1 MAVDDKELQVLVDKV
16 IARHKGKRGSIIADL
31 TEALS
36 DIIAERRGICE
47 NYEYAAA
54 DHYFTARVYVA
65 LTGHLGAMQMV
76 PLIMAY
82 DFAKVIDL
90 GIEALTGRKLMP
102 SRDND
107 PCPPTGPSIGV
118 MRWALKG
125 IGDGLVDYGRRV
137 PSASGDA
144 LWW

>member
-1 MAVDDKELQVLVDKV
+1 MAVDDKQVQVLVDKV

-31 TEALS
+31 TEALA

-54 DHYFTARVYVA
+54 DHYLMARVFVA
-65 LTGHLGAMQMV
+65 LTGHLGAMMMI

-90 GIEALTGRKLMP
+90 GIKELTGRKLMP
-102 SRDND
+102 STDSD

-125 IGDGLVDYGRRV
+125 VGDGLVDYGKRV
-137 PSASGDA
+137 PSGPIIILSY
-144 LWW
+144 

>member
-1 MAVDDKELQVLVDKV
+1 MAVDDKQVQVLVDKV

-31 TEALS
+31 TEALG

-54 DHYFTARVYVA
+54 DHYLMARVFVA
-65 LTGHLGAMQMV
+65 LTGHLGAMTLI

-90 GIEALTGRKLMP
+90 GIKELIGRKLIP
-102 SRDND
+102 STDSD

-125 IGDGLVDYGRRV
+125 VAHGLGDYEIRV
-137 PSASGDA
+137 PSGTITISY
-144 LWW
+144 

>member
-1 MAVDDKELQVLVDKV
+1 MAVDDTQVQTLIDKM
-16 IARHKGKRGSIIADL
+16 IARHEGKRGSIIADL
-31 TEALS
+31 TEMLA

-47 NYEYAAA
+47 NYDYAAA
-54 DHYFTARVYVA
+54 DHYFNARVFVA
-65 LTGHLGAMQMV
+65 LTGHLGAMLMI
-76 PLIMAY
+76 PLIMGY

-90 GIEALTGRKLMP
+90 RIEALIGRKLMP

-125 IGDGLVDYGRRV
+125 VAHGLGDYEKRV
-137 PSASGDA
+137 PSGTITISY
-144 LWW
+144 

>member
-1 MAVDDKELQVLVDKV
+1 MAVDDKQVQVLVDKV

-31 TEALS
+31 TEALG

-54 DHYFTARVYVA
+54 DHYLMARVFVA
-65 LTGHLGAMQMV
+65 LTGHLGAMMMI

-82 DFAKVIDL
+82 DFAKVMDL
-90 GIEALTGRKLMP
+90 GIKELTGRKLMP
-102 SRDND
+102 STDSD

-125 IGDGLVDYGRRV
+125 VGDGLADYGKRV
-137 PSASGDA
+137 PSGTITISY
-144 LWW
+144 

>member
-1 MAVDDKELQVLVDKV
+1 MAVDDKQVQVLVDKV

-31 TEALS
+31 TEALG

-54 DHYFTARVYVA
+54 DHYLMARVFVA
-65 LTGHLGAMQMV
+65 LTGHLGAMELI

-90 GIEALTGRKLMP
+90 GIKELTGKKLMP
-102 SRDND
+102 STDSD

-125 IGDGLVDYGRRV
+125 VAHGLGDYEIR
-137 PSASGDA
+137 
-144 LWW
+144 